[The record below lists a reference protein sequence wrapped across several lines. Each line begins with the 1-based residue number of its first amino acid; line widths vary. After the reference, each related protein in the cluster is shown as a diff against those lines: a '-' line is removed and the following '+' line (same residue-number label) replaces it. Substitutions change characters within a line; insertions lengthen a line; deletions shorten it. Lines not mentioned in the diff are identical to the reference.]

1 MRMDKARTG
10 LTIEVGRVTLDSP
23 LIIAAGPWS
32 AGEEPELVAAAEAQA
47 AGALISKTVTLQP
60 RAGNPEPTILAV
72 PGGLLNC
79 IGLRNPGV
87 AEFIA
92 RRLPLLLA
100 LPTQVLVSVAAE
112 QPGELVELLIRL
124 EGETAADQVI
134 GYELN
139 ASCPNLSGEPPAP
152 PQLRALVEAARR
164 QTGRPLWVKLGYAD
178 RAVLGERARACA
190 DGGADAIV
198 ATNTA
203 PALAMSGGDL
213 VAARL
218 RDLQLSPFLGGLSGA
233 SLHPLALRA
242 VWELTRVQPQ
252 PLPVIGCGGVR
263 GLGEALAFFRVG
275 ARAVQIGSAL
285 YPPPTGVRAPVLSA
299 LRQELEE
306 YLGERGAASLGNPL
320 PESQ

>member
-10 LTIEVGRVTLDSP
+10 LTIEVGRVTLGSP

-32 AGEEPELVAAAEAQA
+32 AGEEPELVAPAEAQA
-47 AGALISKTVTLQP
+47 AGALISKTVTLKP

-92 RRLPLLLA
+92 RRLPRLLA

-112 QPGELVELLIRL
+112 QPDELAELLVRI
-124 EGETAADQVI
+124 EGETAAEQVI

-139 ASCPNLSGEPPAP
+139 ASCPNLSGEPPAA
-152 PQLRALVEAARR
+152 PQLHALGAVARR
-164 QTGRPLWVKLGYAD
+164 QTRRPLWVKLGYAD
-178 RAVLGERARACA
+178 RALLGERARACA

-203 PALAMSGGDL
+203 PALAMSGGDS
-213 VAARL
+213 VAARPQ
-218 RDLQLSPFLGGLSGA
+218 DLQLSPFLGGLSGA

-242 VWELTRVQPQ
+242 VWELTRVQ

-285 YPPPTGVRAPVLSA
+285 YPSPTGARAPVLSA
-299 LRQELEE
+299 LRRELAE
-306 YLGERGAASLGNPL
+306 YLGERGSASLGNPV
-320 PESQ
+320 PESR